1 MSLTGYNIQLNRTV
15 YRSQCDTTHRSH
27 VRQISSFAANLL
39 SLDVVGCEQGVL
51 ERVVLLRLAQEVVMH
66 FASGG
71 KDALGGKG

>member
-39 SLDVVGCEQGVL
+39 SLNVVGCEQGVL
-51 ERVVLLRLAQEVVMH
+51 ERVVLLRLAQVVMH